1 MLSARREAPDTSH
14 WRRYKGGRYKRFRE
28 PRKGGRMEETKE
40 PVATEGREKMTVLVA
55 VDESE
60 GSLYALSWALDN
72 LFAAAV
78 GGAPNKPQP
87 LGRLVLVHAQQPLQ
101 QFIMHPIG
109 PAVYA
114 TSSVIDSVKKAQEQN
129 SRDVIE
135 RAKGICRRRLVE
147 AEAVV
152 VIGDPKETICQAA
165 EQMQTDLL
173 VVGSRGLSKIRR
185 AILGSVSDYCAHHA
199 NCPVL
204 IVKPP
209 KGSH

>member
-1 MLSARREAPDTSH
+1 
-14 WRRYKGGRYKRFRE
+14 
-28 PRKGGRMEETKE
+28 MEESKE
-40 PVATEGREKMTVLVA
+40 PVATECREKMTVVVA

-72 LFAAAV
+72 LFPAAV

-101 QFIMHPIG
+101 HLIMHPVG
-109 PAVYA
+109 PAAYA
-114 TSSVIDSVKKAQEQN
+114 TSSVIDSVKKAQDQN
-129 SRDVIE
+129 SRDVVE

-147 AEAVV
+147 AEAVI

-209 KGSH
+209 KGGH

>member
-1 MLSARREAPDTSH
+1 MQHKLH
-14 WRRYKGGRYKRFRE
+14 NVLKILRE

-72 LFAAAV
+72 LFVAAV

-87 LGRLVLVHAQQPLQ
+87 LGRLTQIRVSLWFVA
-101 QFIMHPIG
+101 
-109 PAVYA
+109 AVYA

-152 VIGDPKETICQAA
+152 VAGDPKETICQAA

-209 KGSH
+209 KTSH

>member
-1 MLSARREAPDTSH
+1 
-14 WRRYKGGRYKRFRE
+14 
-28 PRKGGRMEETKE
+28 MEESKE
-40 PVATEGREKMTVLVA
+40 PVATECREKMTVVVA

-72 LFAAAV
+72 LFPAAV

-101 QFIMHPIG
+101 HLIMHP
-109 PAVYA
+109 
-114 TSSVIDSVKKAQEQN
+114 
-129 SRDVIE
+129 
-135 RAKGICRRRLVE
+135 VE
-147 AEAVV
+147 AEAVI

-185 AILGSVSDYCAHHA
+185 
-199 NCPVL
+199 
-204 IVKPP
+204 
-209 KGSH
+209 

>member
-1 MLSARREAPDTSH
+1 
-14 WRRYKGGRYKRFRE
+14 
-28 PRKGGRMEETKE
+28 MEETKE

-109 PAVYA
+109 PGQTAYIA
-114 TSSVIDSVKKAQEQN
+114 TF
-129 SRDVIE
+129 
-135 RAKGICRRRLVE
+135 
-147 AEAVV
+147 
-152 VIGDPKETICQAA
+152 P
-165 EQMQTDLL
+165 
-173 VVGSRGLSKIRR
+173 
-185 AILGSVSDYCAHHA
+185 
-199 NCPVL
+199 
-204 IVKPP
+204 
-209 KGSH
+209 